1 MKIIFFTFIIF
12 IINANHSFAN
22 DGAFYAAGNNLIPII
37 EKDISVQKEILYIKK
52 VENLYFEISVYYEFY
67 NPKNAKDVLVGFEAA
82 SPSGDVRI
90 APLDGMHPYMREFS
104 VNLNGKILDYKVAYV
119 QDSNYVKDNK
129 IVSQNPNILLEKI
142 AADEYEFDG
151 NFFYVYYFNANF
163 NKGINIIKHTY
174 KFDISKSV
182 DFIYTMSYVLT
193 AANRWSNKQIDDF
206 TLILDL
212 GSFESFYIVKDFFD
226 NNDDWIINGIGNSAN
241 AEDSYTQLY
250 EYNAT
255 KFNIQ
260 SGTLI
265 FTKKNFHPKA
275 NLYLNSIR
283 HYYVSE
289 FFDYRKDSLPFSITQ
304 QEIINPPVDEIS
316 KSILRNLP
324 YARRGYI
331 FKNKEIQNYYEKFTD
346 WYIKNPN
353 YIPYDDYLFEEEKE
367 WVKKWK

>member
-22 DGAFYAAGNNLIPII
+22 DGAFYAAGNHLIPII
-37 EKDISVQKEILYIKK
+37 ENDISVQKEILYIKK

-67 NPKNAKDVLVGFEAA
+67 NPKNAKNVLVGFEAE
-82 SPSGDVRI
+82 SPSGDVDVTPI
-90 APLDGMHPYMREFS
+90 NGKHPYMREFT
-104 VNLNGKILDYKVAYV
+104 VNLNDKNLDYEVAYV
-119 QDSNYVKDNK
+119 KDSNYVKDNK
-129 IVSQNPNILLEKI
+129 IFSLKQNEVLNEIDDLND
-142 AADEYEFDG
+142 AHFD
-151 NFFYVYYFNANF
+151 YVYYFNANF
-163 NKGINIIKHTY
+163 KKGLNIIKHTY
-174 KFDISKSV
+174 KFDISNSV

-193 AANRWSNKQIDDF
+193 AANRWSNSQIDDF

-212 GSFESFYIVKDFFD
+212 GYFESFYIIKDFFD
-226 NNDDWIINGIGNSAN
+226 KNDDWIINGIGNSAN
-241 AEDSYTQLY
+241 AEESYTQLY
-250 EYNAT
+250 EYNAN

-265 FTKKNFHPKA
+265 LTKKNFHPKG

-353 YIPYDDYLFEEEKE
+353 YIPYDDYLFDEEKE